1 MKNLLPLFLLWGC
14 IQDYNSSSGDR
25 ERYSPIPKIPQNRQ
39 DPGQT
44 RLANAFKVIGE
55 NCLTC
60 HFGFHNTWA
69 SNTTDE
75 AWKNTGLVIPG
86 DPFSSRLITKL
97 QNIGGN
103 MPFQS
108 PPLSEDDFNTLVEWI
123 NLME

>member
-1 MKNLLPLFLLWGC
+1 MIRLFILLLLSGC

-25 ERYSPIPKIPQNRQ
+25 ERFGKRPTP
-39 DPGQT
+39 T
-44 RLANAFKVIGE
+44 RSGNPEDERFGRAFTIISN
-55 NCLTC
+55 NCLSC
-60 HFGFHNTWA
+60 HFGFHNRWA
-69 SNTTDE
+69 SNTTDN
-75 AWKNTGLVIPG
+75 AWKISGLVIPG